1 MSKIISNALTLTIF
15 TVSLVLFTVLTLD
28 FINYQGQQSLFEMAL
43 WLLFGFIT
51 LGFGKIIVLLNTTIH

>member
-1 MSKIISNALTLTIF
+1 MSKIISNALTLIIF